1 MFKGTNYVF
10 DGRVGRKITDDALG
24 DCITCGAK
32 TNLISNCKNDRC
44 HKRMIQCEKCRDT
57 YHGTCSEACKAK
69 VLNGD
74 TITREQGVTQL
85 VKYDDVIEYS
95 LGHSTSPSSFYQE
108 IELNTAKYLGSGL
121 HMLSDTCQGRILT
134 NLVAMSREG
143 RVLEIGT
150 FTGYST
156 ACFLEGAASAAEVIG
171 QKGIGSR
178 EGGAGYV
185 MSLERDLRAIN
196 LASHH
201 LGIMCEFGLGEEA
214 VIRAS
219 EIREE
224 GSAGEYNFSIT
235 ALMNETFHK

>member
-10 DGRVGRKITDDALG
+10 DGRVGRQITDDALG
-24 DCITCGAK
+24 ECITCGAK
-32 TNLISNCKNDRC
+32 TNLISNCNNDRC
-44 HKRMIQCEKCRDT
+44 HKRMVQCEKCKDT
-57 YHGTCSEACKAK
+57 YLGTCSEACKTR
-69 VLNGD
+69 VINSG
-74 TITREQGVTQL
+74 TTTREQGTTEL
-85 VKYDDVIEYS
+85 VKYNDVNEYS
-95 LGHSTSPSSFYQE
+95 LGHSTSPSSFYRE

-121 HMLSDTCQGRILT
+121 HMLSDTTQGRILT

-171 QKGIGSR
+171 KKEVGSR

-185 MSLERDLRAIN
+185 MSLERDLRAVN
-196 LASHH
+196 LATHH

-214 VIRAS
+214 ALRAS
-219 EIREE
+219 EIRQE
-224 GSAGEYNFSIT
+224 GSAGEYMFFIT
-235 ALMNETFHK
+235 V